1 MKQQLREALEAV
13 KEGNEEEARVI
24 LAEFL
29 RDDPDNVPA
38 WVLMSKLA
46 TSQGQKVAFLRK
58 ILSLDPE
65 HTYAREQLAASGAA
79 QPQIAQPDA
88 EAPPPVVDAGEAAET
103 AGDPESTEGGPEIA
117 EEPEWPTEQA
127 QEVEG
132 AEDLAAPA
140 DESADFFPEEEEDVA
155 PAAEAPPVEPPPMVH
170 TDDAV
175 EAPEVFESP
184 EAEQETDEEAE
195 PAEPAFPE
203 EEEVEEDVGDIDW
216 DRFLRDE
223 AGVDVFDEGSEE
235 DLTMPVSEDDSDYE
249 AQAEGDTVP
258 PWMDQGETLVDE
270 RFPAES
276 EQEEEGEEP
285 AVEEEEIPG
294 WLHEPPD
301 DSWLAEP
308 SEEEKVSAAE
318 KEARIAAA
326 MAASPDRPAAAE
338 DSNTV
343 LVGVLVVLALLV
355 FLALVYAAIVLL

>member
-1 MKQQLREALEAV
+1 MKQQLLEALEAV
-13 KEGNEEEARVI
+13 KQGNEEEARVL

-46 TSQGQKVAFLRK
+46 TSQGQKIAFLRK

-79 QPQIAQPDA
+79 QPQIARPEA
-88 EAPPPVVDAGEAAET
+88 EAPPPVVDSGEAAET
-103 AGDPESTEGGPEIA
+103 AGELEDAEEIPRFG
-117 EEPEWPTEQA
+117 EEPESPPELA
-127 QEVEG
+127 QEMER
-132 AEDLAAPA
+132 AEEQEAPA

-175 EAPEVFESP
+175 EAPEILAGQEGGQ
-184 EAEQETDEEAE
+184 EAGEEAE
-195 PAEPAFPE
+195 PPEPAFPE
-203 EEEVEEDVGDIDW
+203 QEDVAEDVAEIDW

-223 AGVDVFDEGSEE
+223 AGVDVFDEEGEE
-235 DLTMPVSEDDSDYE
+235 DVAIPVSEDPSDYE

-258 PWMDQGETLVDE
+258 PWMDQGETFVDE

-276 EQEEEGEEP
+276 EQEVEEEP
-285 AVEEEEIPG
+285 AAEEEEIPG

-308 SEEEKVSAAE
+308 SEEEKAAAAE
-318 KEARIAAA
+318 KEAKIAAA
-326 MAASPDRPAAAE
+326 MAAGPDRPAQAE
-338 DSNTV
+338 GSNTM